1 MAITINGTANTVAG
15 LAVGGLPDGTTD
27 ADALASNAVTNVKV
41 ADDAI
46 GVAELSA
53 TGTASSSTFLR
64 GDNTWAATGT
74 GHGVMEQFFAPC
86 DGSVIAL
93 PSGNITLEDVTD
105 TMGLNNT
112 FTNVTGSAITYT
124 PPAGAKQ
131 VIYEFHFQCSP
142 EDANIIFHT
151 QIIFDGSVVDM
162 SKTTYRAKE
171 SYHDRVVQKWGFN
184 IGGSADTA
192 SGRVASWTSGK
203 DIRLQAREY
212 STSNEAYL
220 HRLDVWDGSGTDVE
234 APSACVPCIG
244 ITAIG

>member
-1 MAITINGTANTVAG
+1 MAITINGSANTVAG

-86 DGSVIAL
+86 DGSTIAL
-93 PSGNITLEDVTD
+93 PSGNVTVDDVTD
-105 TMGLNNT
+105 TFGLNNT
-112 FTNVTGSAITYT
+112 FTNVTGSSITYT
-124 PPAGAKQ
+124 PPTGAKL
-131 VIYEFHFQCSP
+131 VIYEFHYACTP

-151 QIIFDGSVVDM
+151 KLWLGSDEVTMARM
-162 SKTTYRAKE
+162 SFRANTDKT
-171 SYHDRVVQKWGFN
+171 DRIVQKWGFH

-192 SGRVASWTSGK
+192 SGRVASWTSAK
-203 DIRLQAREY
+203 TIKMQAREY
-212 STSNEAYL
+212 STDNEAYF
-220 HRLDVWDGSGTDVE
+220 HRLSWWDGSSTDVE
-234 APSACVPCIG
+234 APAAAVPCVG